1 MLFLIP
7 VAIWNQ
13 QHDWI
18 TVTHVSES
26 TQAGSSW
33 KPTVRYLNDFFFS
46 EFGLLNPFF
55 FVAAWV
61 AGFGI
66 WLRKQR
72 DQREVYLFCMG
83 APLFLFLLFYSLK
96 ARILPNWIAP
106 SIVPLMT
113 MTVMYWA
120 RGWNSRPW
128 WIRYWAGTGVV
139 FGLLIVTVLHN
150 TDLILDNTNVVNLI
164 ERTTRKKIV
173 EIDPLRRVRAWEA
186 TAQEVARAR
195 ESLQAEGKPV
205 FVIGHHYGVTS
216 QLSFYMQDSKAA
228 LQNDSR
234 LVYFLSSDKPHNQFF
249 FWTGYRDRQGQNAI
263 YVVDYGPKNPQLVA
277 PPQVLLD
284 EFESVTD
291 LGMQFISYEGRDLR
305 PIQLFVCRGLR

>member
-1 MLFLIP
+1 MVFLIP
-7 VAIWNQ
+7 VVIWNQ

-26 TQAGSSW
+26 TQAGASW

-66 WLRKQR
+66 WLKKQR
-72 DQREVYLFCMG
+72 DRREVYLFCMG
-83 APLFLFLLFYSLK
+83 APLFLFLLCYSLK

-113 MTVMYWA
+113 MTVIYWA
-120 RGWNSRPW
+120 RGWTHRPW
-128 WIRYWAGTGVV
+128 WIRHWAGTGVV
-139 FGLLIVTVLHN
+139 FGLLVVAVLHN
-150 TDLILDNTNVVNLI
+150 TDLI
-164 ERTTRKKIV
+164 ERVTGRYLPV
-173 EIDPLRRVRAWEA
+173 QVDPLRRVRAWDA
-186 TAQEVARAR
+186 TARQVGKAR
-195 ESLQAEGKPV
+195 ESLQAEGQPV

-216 QLSFYMQDSKAA
+216 QLSFYMPDSKAA
-228 LQNDSR
+228 LRNDSR
-234 LVYFLSSDKPHNQFF
+234 LVYFLSSNKPHNQFF
-249 FWTGYRDRQGQNAI
+249 FWPGYQDRTGQNAI
-263 YVVDYGPKNPQLVA
+263 FVVDFGPKNPQPVA
-277 PPQVLLD
+277 PPRVLLD

-291 LGMQFISYEGRDLR
+291 LGLRFVRHDGRKMR
-305 PIQLFVCRGLR
+305 PIQLFQCRGLR